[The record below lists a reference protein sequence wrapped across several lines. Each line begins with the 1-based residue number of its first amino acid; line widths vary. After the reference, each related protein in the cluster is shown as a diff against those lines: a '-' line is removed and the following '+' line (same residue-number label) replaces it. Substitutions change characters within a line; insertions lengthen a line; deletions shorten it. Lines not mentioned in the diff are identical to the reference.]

1 MLFLKYLDEV
11 AYVCF
16 LIEAII
22 SRNNKSNTFLG
33 MQKSVRWNELIKG
46 IWRMEE
52 SLEKIV
58 VTLNILP
65 RLYTKVKVS
74 SSHVCFNAPYN
85 YTF

>member
-1 MLFLKYLDEV
+1 MYFSFFEVYLDDV

-33 MQKSVRWNELIKG
+33 MQKGLRWNELING
-46 IWRMEE
+46 IWKMQQ

-65 RLYTKVKVS
+65 RP
-74 SSHVCFNAPYN
+74 F
-85 YTF
+85 